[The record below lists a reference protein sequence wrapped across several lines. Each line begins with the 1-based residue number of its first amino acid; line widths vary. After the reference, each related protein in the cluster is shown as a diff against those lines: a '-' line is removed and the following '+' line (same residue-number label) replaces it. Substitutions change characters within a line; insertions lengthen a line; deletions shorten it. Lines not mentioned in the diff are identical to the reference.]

1 MRLSFWGVRG
11 SIPSPHPDTR
21 RYGGHTPAL
30 ELRAAN
36 QVVLLDAGTG
46 LAPLGQKLHAEPLI
60 PGLHAHLFFSH
71 YHWDHVQ
78 GLPHFAPLSAAGNKF
93 TVYGPAPQG
102 TPGGLPGIVDTLL
115 GVPFTSPQSGARS
128 GLDFEEI
135 APDSEISL
143 GELRVCARRANHPG
157 GALAYRF
164 EHDGSALVYAP
175 DHEPGN
181 AELDLGLRQLARGAQ
196 LLVCDAQLLPAEQS
210 PGSGHGTWESA
221 VALAR
226 DAGVRNLVLFHHA
239 PERSDHA
246 LDQIT
251 LSARRL
257 FPRTWAAHEGMHFDL
272 AADTLHLWERR
283 GRDAQRMPVPLPV
296 LVESGQDTA
305 PLRHEARLHNLS
317 FHGAYFVSPLQ
328 YDLDDR
334 LELVLDLETGGDA
347 YGDPTLSSL
356 RLQGQVMRVEPLTTN
371 GGWVGVGVRFVEPRR
386 TDAAALPGSDKAT
399 DA

>member
-11 SIPSPHPDTR
+11 SIPSPHPDIL

-36 QVVLLDAGTG
+36 QIVLLDAGTG
-46 LAPLGQKLHAEPLI
+46 LSPLGQILQADPPI
-60 PGLHAHLFFSH
+60 PGLTAHLCFSH

-78 GLPHFAPLSAAGNKF
+78 GLPHFAPLSSAGNKF
-93 TVYGPAPQG
+93 TCYGPAPQG
-102 TPGGLPGIVDTLL
+102 TAGGLRGVVETLL
-115 GVPFTSPQSGARS
+115 GAPFTSPPQGSQAS
-128 GLDFEEI
+128 LSFEEVS
-135 APDSEISL
+135 PESEISL
-143 GELRVCARRANHPG
+143 GQLRVRVCRTNHPG

-164 EHDGSALVYAP
+164 EHDDAALVYAP

-239 PERSDHA
+239 PGRSDHD

-251 LSARRL
+251 LSARRR
-257 FPRTWAAHEGMHFDL
+257 FPRAWAAHEGMHFDL
-272 AADTLHLWERR
+272 AADTIHLWERR
-283 GRDAQRMPVPLPV
+283 GRDAQRVPVPLPV
-296 LVESGQDTA
+296 LVESRQHTA
-305 PLRHEARLHNLS
+305 PQRHEARLQNLS

-328 YDLDDR
+328 YDLDDQ
-334 LELVLDLETGGDA
+334 LELVLELEAGGEA
-347 YGDPTLSSL
+347 YGDPTASPL
-356 RLQGQVMRVEPLTTN
+356 RLQGQVMRVDPLTTN
-371 GGWVGVGVRFVEPRR
+371 GGWVGVGVRFTEPRR
-386 TDAAALPGSDKAT
+386 TDAAALPGNGKAT